1 MERLFW
7 YKLMIIPN
15 ASLSYWCHLYF
26 LGIAFICTWNLSCL
40 ELEDL
45 SCCSRISK
53 HTIALAVTRMK
64 ECFIFI
70 YHKYFSFKKR
80 WNERWQKELGS
91 GRWRP
96 WVSWKQ
102 KAINL
107 FSIALLFPNLCHIY
121 VMPNHTS
128 VAACSI
134 STVCLNICL
143 NLMCFQSRP
152 PQLQVNSSQIAFWKL
167 PSQCYMGRLRSPRSH

>member
-1 MERLFW
+1 MEKLFW

-15 ASLSYWCHLYF
+15 ASLSYRCHLYF
-26 LGIAFICTWNLSCL
+26 LGVAFICTWNLACL

-53 HTIALAVTRMK
+53 HTVALAVTRMK

-80 WNERWQKELGS
+80 WNKRWQKELGS

-96 WVSWKQ
+96 CVSWKQ

-107 FSIALLFPNLCHIY
+107 FSVALLFPDLCHFCA
-121 VMPNHTS
+121 VPNHTF

-134 STVCLNICL
+134 TVQHCMSQYMLKSHVFSKQTTPAASELLSNCLLKASITVL
-143 NLMCFQSRP
+143 YGEA
-152 PQLQVNSSQIAFWKL
+152 QITT
-167 PSQCYMGRLRSPRSH
+167 